1 MKGMNDFMRMNL
13 KQCFW
18 IIAMILIMGITVGTV
33 QVMGSPSPQDQHER
47 DYSTDKN
54 YKLGMRDARDD
65 DEHRRDHFKK
75 RKFKADA
82 DRQAYEAGYQ
92 AGHQGNRQE
101 Q

>member
-1 MKGMNDFMRMNL
+1 MNL

-18 IIAMILIMGITVGTV
+18 IIAMTLIMGITVGTV
-33 QVMGSPSPQDQHER
+33 QLMGSPSPQDQRDQRER

-65 DEHRRDHFKK
+65 EHRRDHFKK
-75 RKFKADA
+75 RKFKTDA
-82 DRQAYEAGYQ
+82 NRQAYEAGYQ
-92 AGHQGNRQE
+92 AGHQGNRQD